1 MEPDLKAPKLPLI
14 SIITVCFNAE
24 RFIKQTIESVLS
36 QTYSHVEYIII
47 DGGSTDSTVNIIRN
61 YESRLAFWMSQ
72 PDRGVS
78 HAFNLGFAAATGQ
91 WFLYLNADDFFL
103 GPTVIEQMVP
113 YLIQHSEK
121 DIVFG
126 GVMLVT
132 RDEEPQSLP
141 LPKIYGSPWRWG
153 IFRLVNTIPHQAS
166 FINRRY
172 FERVG
177 EFDENFRIAM
187 DYELFLRRGKKL
199 QARQIPIVLVGMR
212 VGGLCSP
219 VIHSLNEGRLAQQKT
234 KALPHGLAWINFFLQ
249 IGRFYLSRI
258 GHKILDRFA
267 CRISWADKC
276 TERIVNKI

>member
-1 MEPDLKAPKLPLI
+1 MQPDMKASELPVI

-24 RFIKQTIESVLS
+24 RFIEQTIESVLS
-36 QTYSHVEYIII
+36 QTYPHIEYVII
-47 DGGSTDSTVNIIRN
+47 DGGSTDSTVNIIRKH
-61 YESRLAFWMSQ
+61 ESRLAFWQSQ

-91 WFLYLNADDFFL
+91 WLLYLNADDFLL
-103 GPTVIEQMVP
+103 GPTVIEHMAP

-126 GVMLVT
+126 RVMLVT
-132 RDEEPQSLP
+132 RDEEPRSLP
-141 LPKIYGSPWRWG
+141 LPKIYGSPWRWE

-177 EFDENFRIAM
+177 GFDENFRIAM

-199 QARQIPIVLVGMR
+199 QAQQIPLVLVGMR
-212 VGGLCSP
+212 IGGLCSP
-219 VIHSLNEGRLAQQKT
+219 VLRSLNESRLAQQKT
-234 KALPHGLAWINFFLQ
+234 RALPQGLIWINFFLQ
-249 IGRFYLSRI
+249 AGRFYLGRI

-267 CRISWADKC
+267 YRTSWADRGA
-276 TERIVNKI
+276 ERSVNKN

>member
-1 MEPDLKAPKLPLI
+1 MQPDMKASELPVI
-14 SIITVCFNAE
+14 SLITVCFNAE
-24 RFIKQTIESVLS
+24 RFIEQTIESVLS
-36 QTYSHVEYIII
+36 QTYPHIEYVII
-47 DGGSTDSTVNIIRN
+47 DGGSTDSTVNIIRKH
-61 YESRLAFWMSQ
+61 ESRLAFWQSQ

-78 HAFNLGFAAATGQ
+78 HAFNLGCAAATGQ
-91 WFLYLNADDFFL
+91 WLLYLNADDFLL
-103 GPTVIEQMVP
+103 GPTVIEHMVP

-126 GVMLVT
+126 RVVLVT

-141 LPKIYGSPWRWG
+141 LPKIYGSPWRWE

-177 EFDENFRIAM
+177 GFDENFRIAM

-199 QARQIPIVLVGMR
+199 QAQQIPIVLVGMR
-212 VGGLCSP
+212 IGGLCSP
-219 VIHSLNEGRLAQQKT
+219 VIRSLNESRLAQQKT
-234 KALPHGLAWINFFLQ
+234 KALPQGLIWINFFLQ
-249 IGRFYLSRI
+249 AGRFYLGRI

-267 CRISWADKC
+267 YRISWADRC
-276 TERIVNKI
+276 TGRSVNKI